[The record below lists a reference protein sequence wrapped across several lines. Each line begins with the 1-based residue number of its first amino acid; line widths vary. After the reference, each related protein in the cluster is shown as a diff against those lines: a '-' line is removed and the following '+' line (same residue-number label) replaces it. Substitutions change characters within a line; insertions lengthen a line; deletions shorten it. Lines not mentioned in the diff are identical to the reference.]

1 MMKCLYRIYFFI
13 LLSVASQSFCD
24 DRVEKDEI
32 STYNNTIRA
41 YNIGVELGIINTK
54 KYTFD
59 SFLKDETN
67 IFKPLYEEYRT
78 TNDTEQI
85 NYEDWLITNNYG
97 ILSDTQES
105 LFQRKI
111 SKRSTADNKR
121 RFVNLVKKGDILITG
136 RGIGGLIGH
145 AAIMTTDYWVLE
157 MPGGKG
163 WDNGIRDNNRQ
174 VPKHKWFDQH
184 ASDWT
189 TVYRNRDASV
199 ARQAANWADRTYYNP
214 SGGATK
220 TKHITYKISTDI
232 WSTNPSYCS
241 KLVIQAYY
249 YGTGKKKVIRDLS
262 IAGRIIV
269 PSTIPN
275 YFLPPYTLVNKG
287 KY

>member
-1 MMKCLYRIYFFI
+1 MEN
-13 LLSVASQSFCD
+13 LLFNAVIFST
-24 DRVEKDEI
+24 DEI
-32 STYNNTIRA
+32 STYNETIRV
-41 YNIGVELGIINTK
+41 YNVGVELGIINTE

-59 SFLKDETN
+59 SFVKDEQY
-67 IFKPLYEEYRT
+67 IFKPLYEEYNVA
-78 TNDTEQI
+78 TNNTDPI
-85 NYEDWLITNNYG
+85 NYQDWLIANNYG

-105 LFQRKI
+105 LFQKKI

-136 RGIGGLIGH
+136 RGIGGLVGH
-145 AAIMTTDYWVLE
+145 AAIMTSNYWVLE

-163 WDNGIRDNNRQ
+163 WDHGIKDNNRQ
-174 VPKHKWFDQH
+174 VPKDKWFDKH

-189 TVYRNRDASV
+189 TVYRNRDGTV
-199 ARQAANWADRTYYNP
+199 ARQAADWADRTYYNP